1 MNQFNLLYLDG
12 SDKEV
17 GEAEADKEVGE
28 AEADKEVGEAEADKE
43 VGEAEADKEIG
54 EAEADKEENRRQH
67 NFSLIIMSS
76 VFKWSNHQM
85 RYNGGCCFQF
95 IRFRLKWICKRKIL
109 DKNRRVLSSLEVGS
123 SSSFSDGCSEWFLN
137 VVLDKEV
144 KTVRL

>member
-1 MNQFNLLYLDG
+1 MARTCHVPVYLNPTCQNSQLEAQLPHQDHHPRQRVASNLFANTLTYLILLPKNLRTKNCSISTVNQFNLLYLDG

-76 VFKWSNHQM
+76 VFK
-85 RYNGGCCFQF
+85 
-95 IRFRLKWICKRKIL
+95 
-109 DKNRRVLSSLEVGS
+109 
-123 SSSFSDGCSEWFLN
+123 
-137 VVLDKEV
+137 
-144 KTVRL
+144 